1 MARKPTYEQLQERVK
16 ELETES
22 ADRRRGEREIE
33 TRNKILRAFLA
44 ESDQDMYDEVLKT
57 VLSAFESEFGVVG
70 HIDKEGNLVCPSMTS
85 HVWDQCRIPD
95 KGVVFPKDTWGDS
108 IWGKGLRSGKSDYSN
123 EPFRVPKGHVPIN
136 NCLTAPLVVQ
146 GKSIGLLTVGNKD
159 GGYDEADRRI
169 LETIAES
176 VAPVLQA
183 RLERKWGEEALRES
197 KQFLDNVLN
206 SIQSGISVLDGDL
219 NIIRVNE
226 TMQKWYEHMAPLQ
239 GKKCYE
245 AYQGRSEPCVACPSL
260 RALSTGKLELEVVPL
275 QRAEGFAG
283 WLEVFGFPILD
294 ASGKATGVVEYVHD
308 ITERKRAEEAL
319 RESESRYSTL
329 FTGITDAVLVHHITD
344 DGRPGQFIDVN
355 DVACKML
362 GYTRNELLGMGV
374 GDIDA
379 PESTVAV
386 GPIVEDLKV
395 GRDVLFEQAHVAK
408 DGRRIPVEVHAQALD
423 YKGRVA
429 VLSTV
434 RDMTERKS
442 AEEALRQSEERYRT
456 LFENSRDA
464 IYITS
469 REGEFLDVNQSWLD
483 LFGYTR
489 EEMIGLNVH
498 KIYVDPDEKS
508 RFQRHIEQEGSVR
521 NYAAKFRKKDGTEME
536 CLITATVRQAS
547 DGSILGYQGV
557 MRDITES
564 KRLQAQLQQATKME
578 AIGTLAGGIAHDFN
592 NLLMGIQGRTS
603 LMFID
608 VSSDHPHFAHLTGI
622 EDMVKRG
629 ADLSRQLLGFARGGK
644 YKVRATD
651 LNDVIEKS
659 SEMFGRTKR
668 EIKVHGKYQKDIW
681 AVEVDRGQ
689 IEQVLL
695 NLYVNAWQAM
705 SGGGDLYLE
714 TRNITLDKDFTKP
727 FSMEPGNYVQL
738 SVTDTGVGMDEATKR
753 RVFEPFFSTKERGGG
768 TGLGLASAYGIIKN
782 HGGIINVQSELG
794 HGTTI
799 DIYLPASKK
808 EVTGEEEPSVDILE
822 GTETVLLVDDEDV
835 ILDVGKEMLATLGHR
850 VMLASSGKQAIE
862 LYKQNEDKIDL
873 VILDMIMPGMGGGE
887 TYDMLKEINPKI
899 KVLLSSGYSIDGQAN
914 QILQRGCDGFIQKP
928 FDIKRLSRAIR
939 GTLEKA

>member
-1 MARKPTYEQLQERVK
+1 K
-16 ELETES
+16 
-22 ADRRRGEREIE
+22 
-33 TRNKILRAFLA
+33 A
-44 ESDQDMYDEVLKT
+44 E
-57 VLSAFESEFGVVG
+57 GVVG
-70 HIDKEGNLVCPSMTS
+70 
-85 HVWDQCRIPD
+85 W
-95 KGVVFPKDTWGDS
+95 
-108 IWGKGLRSGKSDYSN
+108 
-123 EPFRVPKGHVPIN
+123 
-136 NCLTAPLVVQ
+136 
-146 GKSIGLLTVGNKD
+146 
-159 GGYDEADRRI
+159 
-169 LETIAES
+169 
-176 VAPVLQA
+176 
-183 RLERKWGEEALRES
+183 
-197 KQFLDNVLN
+197 
-206 SIQSGISVLDGDL
+206 
-219 NIIRVNE
+219 
-226 TMQKWYEHMAPLQ
+226 
-239 GKKCYE
+239 
-245 AYQGRSEPCVACPSL
+245 
-260 RALSTGKLELEVVPL
+260 LEL
-275 QRAEGFAG
+275 
-283 WLEVFGFPILD
+283 FGFPILD
-294 ASGKATGVVEYVHD
+294 ESGKATGVVEYVHD

-344 DGRPGQFIDVN
+344 DGRPGEFIDVN

-374 GDIDA
+374 GHIDA
-379 PESTVAV
+379 PESTVDV
-386 GPIVEDLKV
+386 GRIVEDLKV
-395 GRDVLFEQAHVAK
+395 GRDVLFEQTHVAK

-423 YKGRVA
+423 YKGRLA

-442 AEEALRQSEERYRT
+442 TEEALRQSEERYRA
-456 LFENSRDA
+456 LFENSIDP
-464 IYITS
+464 IYVTT
-469 REGEFLDVNQSWLD
+469 REGAFLDVNQSWLD

-489 EEMIGLNVH
+489 EEMIGLNAQ
-498 KIYVDPDEKS
+498 KIYVDPDERS
-508 RFQRHIEQEGSVR
+508 RFQRQIEQEGSVR
-521 NYAAKFRKKDGTEME
+521 NYEVKFRKKDGTEMA

-564 KRLQAQLQQATKME
+564 KRIQAQLQQATKME

-603 LMFID
+603 LMLTD

-644 YKVRATD
+644 YAVKATD
-651 LNDVIEKS
+651 LNDLIEKS

-668 EIKVHGKYQKDIW
+668 EIKVHGKYEKEIW
-681 AVEVDRGQ
+681 TVEVDRGQ

-705 SGGGDLYLE
+705 PGGGDLYLE
-714 TRNITLDKDFTKP
+714 TRNIVLDKNFTKP
-727 FSMEPGNYVQL
+727 FRLEPGNYVHL
-738 SVTDTGVGMDEATKR
+738 SVTDTGVGMDEATKN

-794 HGTTI
+794 HGTAI
-799 DIYLPASKK
+799 DIYLPASEK

-835 ILDVGKEMLATLGHR
+835 ILDVGKEMLATLGYR
-850 VMLASSGKQAIE
+850 VMLATSGKQAIA
-862 LYKQNEDKIDL
+862 LYKENGDKIDL
-873 VILDMIMPGMGGGE
+873 VILDMIMPDMGGGE
-887 TYDMLKEINPKI
+887 TYDRLKEMNPKVR
-899 KVLLSSGYSIDGQAN
+899 VLLSSGYSIDGQAD

-928 FDIKRLSRAIR
+928 FDMKRLSRAVR